1 MLNKTDTLSPW
12 REMESVVY
20 SWVYY
25 GFLFLLFLCFCECF
39 SSFEGHFFKFHSF
52 WLFSYTVFKRF
63 YTINHLIYWRFNLFG
78 RLLRSVTTAALYYST
93 LKEKIS
99 RLLNFVYYTFRNLF
113 FRNQYFYPN
122 RCVCFWICCFFV
134 HEIQYP
140 FMTDSSK

>member
-25 GFLFLLFLCFCECF
+25 GFLFLLFLCFYECF
-39 SSFEGHFFKFHSF
+39 SSFEAHFFNFHSF

-78 RLLRSVTTAALYYST
+78 RLLISVTTAALYCYVYFSSFQLYSMHAALHYQKFT
-93 LKEKIS
+93 LKKKQIWKTVCYVLSKI
-99 RLLNFVYYTFRNLF
+99 
-113 FRNQYFYPN
+113 
-122 RCVCFWICCFFV
+122 
-134 HEIQYP
+134 HEL
-140 FMTDSSK
+140 